1 MKKHFDMNT
10 INSVVVFCG
19 SKFGNNP
26 LFKLHAEELG
36 SLLAKHKKTIV
47 YGGGSVGIMGT
58 IANAALKENGN
69 VIGVIPKLLLEWEQD
84 HKSLTQLH
92 VTESMHDRKVLLYNL
107 ADAVIILP
115 GGYGTLD
122 ELFET
127 ITWNNLKIHNKKV
140 FILNTAGFYN
150 HLLSHIE
157 TMQQEGFLYNDWQEQ
172 IKVVDNAEELIAQL
186 I

>member
-1 MKKHFDMNT
+1 MQN
-10 INSVVVFCG
+10 IRSVVIFCG
-19 SKFGNNP
+19 SKLGTNP
-26 LFKLHAEELG
+26 LFQEHAKELG
-36 SLLAKHKKTIV
+36 VLLATQNIKVI

-58 IANAALKENGN
+58 IANAALDQKGE

-84 HKSLTQLH
+84 HKNLTKLH

-127 ITWNNLKIHNKKV
+127 ITWNNLKIHHKKV
-140 FILNTAGFYN
+140 IILNTAGFYDN
-150 HLLSHIE
+150 LLAHIT
-157 TMQQEGFLYNDWQEQ
+157 TMQENGFLYSDWKEQ
-172 IKVVDNAEELIAQL
+172 IIVANNPKELANHL
-186 I
+186 